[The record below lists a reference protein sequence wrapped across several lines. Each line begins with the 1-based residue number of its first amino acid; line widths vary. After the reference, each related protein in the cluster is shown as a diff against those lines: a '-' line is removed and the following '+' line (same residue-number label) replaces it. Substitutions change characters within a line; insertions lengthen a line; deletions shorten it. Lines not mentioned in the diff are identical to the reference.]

1 MTANLSTRVNRPHVP
16 EAGATVTAEIEVEP
30 GTQQE
35 PVSRH
40 VALCIDASGS
50 MSGAKIRQARDGAA
64 WVFGLLE
71 DDDYLSIVAFDSE
84 VHLLLEATR
93 WGDIERSEAMQAIQD
108 LTAGGGTDMYR
119 GLVAARESLLEVPA
133 GQNTVRRIL
142 LLSDGKDNNH
152 GPRDFRKL
160 GNDIDHDGFRI
171 KSAGIGDDYNED
183 TIRTLGT
190 TSRGEW
196 THLEDPGDIEDFFGE
211 AVEEAAS
218 VVAQDAE
225 LELDVAEG
233 VEVSEIYRAMPQAQE
248 VYPDWRE
255 NATVVKLPDL
265 LDREEQKVV
274 LKVHVPAGEVG
285 ETATLADVTLSAR
298 GETATGAITVEYSD
312 DPTEL
317 AENVEDVAMTHR
329 QTVIK
334 TELGKGNV
342 ETAETELERMTK
354 IHGEDAEAVDEAERQ
369 TQLVKEGGRAEQSK
383 ATKIVTDEGLRE

>member
-16 EAGATVTAEIEVEP
+16 EAGAKVTAEIEVEP

-298 GETATGAITVEYSD
+298 GKTATGSITVDYSD

-317 AENVEDVAMTHR
+317 AENVEDVAMNHR

-342 ETAETELERMTK
+342 ETAETEIERMTK

-383 ATKIVTDEGLRE
+383 ATKIVTDEGLRK